1 MAINNN
7 SNLPTVQ
14 RVKFEDYKEAPGW
27 FGEFLNT
34 LNLFVSAVYS
44 IINRGITYSNLG
56 VIQPQTFSFTP
67 GSTIGFKFVNPLIV
81 APSNVIIGNIYEG
94 NQLRVHPAVVTQIS
108 WHYSQG
114 YIFIDEIIGA
124 TPGTQYTV
132 VVQVS

>member
-34 LNLFVSAVYS
+34 LNLFMSAVYS

-56 VIQPQTFSFTP
+56 VIQPYTFSFTP
-67 GSTIGFKFVNPLIV
+67 GATIGFKFSNPLIV
-81 APSNVIIGNIYEG
+81 APTNVIIGNVYEG
-94 NQLRVHPAVVTQIS
+94 NKLQVHPLVATQLY

-114 YIFIDEIIGA
+114 FIFVDSIVGL
-124 TPGTQYTV
+124 TSGVQYTV
-132 VVQVS
+132 SVLVS